1 MTLRELLA
9 LLRKHL
15 ALMIVLPI
23 VFGLAAGAYC
33 YQFMSDSFTAT
44 ASMYVLVKNNA
55 DDGKS
60 SLASDLSTS
69 QMITNDVAALLT
81 SDRVTDAAAADLGM
95 KSLGGYKVSVSSA
108 TTSRV
113 ISITVTGA
121 DAEGV
126 ASVANALTDKVS
138 EIAQQAMDVQSIN
151 VIDSARTPA
160 GPSGPNRKLYVA
172 VAVLGG
178 LFVAVAIAILAE
190 VLNTKVRGQEE
201 LEELLGIPVL
211 GRIPEVQGKA

>member
-9 LLRKHL
+9 LLKKHL
-15 ALMIVLPI
+15 GLMIALPV
-23 VFGLAAGAYC
+23 VFALATGAYC

-55 DDGKS
+55 DDNKS

-126 ASVANALTDKVS
+126 ANVANALTSKVS

-160 GPSGPNRKLYVA
+160 GPSGPNRKLYVV
-172 VAVLGG
+172 VALLGG
-178 LFVAVAIAILAE
+178 LFAAVAIAILAE
-190 VLNTKVRGQEE
+190 VLNTKIRGQEE